1 MINKIQDI
9 EKIKDKRAVLLQ
21 SGGLD
26 SCYMATL
33 LSHFGFEI
41 HHVYID
47 YGQNSK
53 EQELKAAKKIVE
65 RVGGILHCVKLDMP
79 WLEESTVL
87 VNNQKVEEYDVPTKF
102 GCVEAKTYV
111 PLRNHVLISI
121 AGSLAEALD
130 IHYIASGLD
139 GTQDIFGRPNKGT
152 PDKHKRFAK
161 YLERSI
167 TEGSTIKHI
176 KKKKIEIIA
185 PIIGSTKEHTI
196 VFGTNVLKA
205 HWEDS
210 WTCYNNSEKP
220 CGVCCACID
229 RLNHFRNV
237 GIKDPSEYLSEENF

>member
-1 MINKIQDI
+1 MIGRIKDI
-9 EKIKDKRAVLLQ
+9 EKIKDKRVVLLQ

-26 SCYMATL
+26 SCYLATL
-33 LSHFGFEI
+33 LSHYGFTI
-41 HHVYID
+41 HHLYVD

-53 EQELKAAKKIVE
+53 DQEFRAAKNIVK
-65 RVGGILHCVKLDMP
+65 RVGGELHCVKIKMP
-79 WLEESTVL
+79 WLEESTIL
-87 VNNQKVEEYDVPTKF
+87 VNNQEVEEYDVPTKF

-130 IHYIASGLD
+130 IPYIASGLD
-139 GTQDIFGRPNKGT
+139 GTQDIFGRPTKGT
-152 PDKHKRFAK
+152 PDKHKKFAK
-161 YLERSI
+161 DLEKSI
-167 TEGSTIKHI
+167 SEGSTIKHI
-176 KKKKIEIIA
+176 GGKKIQIIA

-196 VFGTNVLKA
+196 KYGTEVLHA

-210 WTCYNNSEKP
+210 WTCYNNSAKP

-237 GIKDPSEYLSEENF
+237 GIKDPVEYMTEENF